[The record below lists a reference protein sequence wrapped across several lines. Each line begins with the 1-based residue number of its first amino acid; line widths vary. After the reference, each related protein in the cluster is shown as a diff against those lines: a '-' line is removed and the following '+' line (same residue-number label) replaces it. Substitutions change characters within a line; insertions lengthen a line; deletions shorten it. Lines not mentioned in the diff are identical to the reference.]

1 MRFAERLRE
10 RENELLPD
18 IGRFSQFERTG
29 YDFDI
34 EHVPEEG
41 RRGTLDLCLIW
52 FCWAVQFAT
61 IIVGGIIGAG
71 LPFVKA
77 ISAILVGNIFLA
89 VISVCTGLIGRRMG
103 LGFAMLSRYPFGHLG
118 SKLPSLICGIVQ
130 LGWLTFCY
138 WIFGNAIKTLVG
150 IFNPQV
156 ADAGFVVGIVLC
168 AAITVVPVMFG
179 FEGSRWVAYITVPF
193 ILVPSLY
200 VIAILLLHVGG
211 YSYVVSHYVPPSPI
225 PWASGVM
232 LAMWAW
238 LFGATTAPDFV
249 RLGKS
254 DWAALFAPPLGLIVG
269 ESLVLFLGAITTV
282 ATGGSTCN
290 PIEASVRLG
299 PTAATMIIV
308 LYTASMWATNIPT
321 AWTASLQFANI
332 FERPKTYFAIGL
344 CVVAPCLGSW
354 IQFSV
359 GTIHAMDAF
368 LNFISSVIPPVGGII
383 VAEYWL
389 VSKGGLP
396 RIGEISR
403 QLNPTAYLVWF
414 MSAFLNHWTNSLY
427 VQAGPNAGL
436 SFGIPGLNGFVSAT
450 LLYWLLTKYFR

>member
-1 MRFAERLRE
+1 M
-10 RENELLPD
+10 LPD
-18 IGRFSQFERTG
+18 IGKFSQFERAG
-29 YDFDI
+29 YDYDI
-34 EHVPEEG
+34 EHVPESD
-41 RRGTLDLCLIW
+41 RKGTLDLCLVW

-71 LPFVKA
+71 LPLVKA
-77 ISAILVGNIFLA
+77 ISAILVGNVLLA
-89 VISVCTGLIGRRMG
+89 VISVSTGLIGRRMG
-103 LGFAMLSRYPFGHLG
+103 LGFAMLSRYPFGNLG
-118 SKLPSLICGIVQ
+118 SKLPSFICGVVQ

-138 WIFGNAIKTLVG
+138 WVFGTAIKTLVG

-200 VIAILLLHVGG
+200 VISILFLHAGG
-211 YSYVVSHYVPPSPI
+211 YSYVVSHYVPSSPI
-225 PWASGVM
+225 PWTSGVM
-232 LAMWAW
+232 LAMLAW

-254 DWAALFAPPLGLIVG
+254 DLAAWFAPPLGLIVG
-269 ESLVLFLGAITTV
+269 ESLVLFLGVITTV

-290 PIEASVRLG
+290 PIEASARLG
-299 PTAATMIIV
+299 PTAATMVIV
-308 LYTASMWATNIPT
+308 LYTASMWATNVPT
-321 AWTASLQFANI
+321 AWTASLQFANV

-344 CVVAPCLGSW
+344 CILAPIIGSW
-354 IQFSV
+354 IQFSL
-359 GTIHAMDAF
+359 GTLQAMTVF
-368 LNFISSVIPPVGGII
+368 LNFISSAISPVGGII

-389 VSKGGLP
+389 VSRRKLLQISE
-396 RIGEISR
+396 IGR

-414 MSAFLNHWTNSLY
+414 VSAFLNHWTNSLY
-427 VQAGPNAGL
+427 AEAGPGAGL
-436 SFGIPGLNGFVSAT
+436 SFGIPGLNGFVLAI